1 MAGDSDSSKPA
12 DKGKGKAVDGSQ
24 NAEEQKKG
32 KDESLPING
41 KKDGEKPE
49 GLFP

>member
-24 NAEEQKKG
+24 KAEEQKKG

-41 KKDGEKPE
+41 KKDDEKPE
-49 GLFP
+49 GVFP